1 MTMGN
6 TKITWLI
13 SSCTFLSLPIT
24 AQQTSIISPTEDL
37 FELKVMYDGDKPYL
51 SLEPD
56 SLPGDAALN
65 ARCTALWPSL
75 MYLFENYANTAVYI
89 WKLQKLLPDTATI
102 QARVDSSFTADTAFT
117 TLYQRA
123 VARERVA
130 PLSID
135 SALMIASHF
144 FYLHSE
150 KGKPVVHICVGINKV
165 KELSAASAH
174 PYHAAFCYQ
183 VIWEMEDY
191 SALLNA
197 VKAPYSKE
205 FNKRNPSEARI
216 LEVEP
221 LIYAGMASQPELRR
235 ALIDCY
241 ERNKEHL
248 NFELVY

>member
-1 MTMGN
+1 MTMGH
-6 TKITWLI
+6 TKIALLI
-13 SSCTFLSLPIT
+13 SLGTILSLSMA
-24 AQQTSIISPTEDL
+24 AQQNVPALPTKEL
-37 FELKVMYDGDKPYL
+37 FEQKVMHDGDKPYL

-75 MYLFENYANTAVYI
+75 MYLFENYATTATYI
-89 WKLQKLLPDTATI
+89 WKLGKMLPDTATI
-102 QARVDSSFTADTAFT
+102 HARVDSSFTADTAFT

-123 VARERVA
+123 VARERVS
-130 PLSID
+130 PISID
-135 SALMIASHF
+135 SALNIASHF

-150 KGKPVVHICVGINKV
+150 KGEPVVHICVGINKV
-165 KELSAASAH
+165 KELSAALAH

-205 FNKRNPSEARI
+205 FKKRKPSEARI

-221 LIYAGMASQPELRR
+221 LIYAGMADQPELRR
-235 ALIDCY
+235 ALIACY
-241 ERNKEHL
+241 ERNKGHL